1 MSSLSYK
8 DYQEDV
14 KQIIAVKTTEI
25 AFWKI
30 AGKKIKR
37 F

>member
-8 DYQEDV
+8 NYQEDV
-14 KQIIAVKTTEI
+14 KQRITVKTTEI

-30 AGKKIKR
+30 AVKKIKR